1 MILKIE
7 YRNTFFKCKNYFL
20 SDVSH
25 CSEVKV
31 DEETAKM
38 VENLKVRLKTLDD
51 DLERVKSAALK
62 IHKELNHETINEF
75 ATNNVPSSANSFVCN
90 NQIYEVK
97 DGDLRMSAKE
107 WYDPGSLLSLF

>member
-1 MILKIE
+1 MP
-7 YRNTFFKCKNYFL
+7 
-20 SDVSH
+20 H

-62 IHKELNHETINEF
+62 IHKELNHETINEVN
-75 ATNNVPSSANSFVCN
+75 TNNVPSSATNSFVCN

-107 WYDPGSLLSLF
+107 WYDPGSLLSLFWHNFVVHGF